1 MVSNTVMVA
10 LAVAVL
16 PLASL
21 TVNTTLLAPRLE
33 QLNEVL
39 DKLKLVIPTLSV
51 EPLFTWAAVTVA
63 LPVPST

>member
-10 LAVAVL
+10 LAVAKF

-21 TVNTTLLAPRLE
+21 TVNTTLLAPKLE
-33 QLNEVL
+33 QLNVVL

-51 EPLFTWAAVTVA
+51 EPLFT
-63 LPVPST
+63 

>member
-10 LAVAVL
+10 FALAVL

-21 TVNTTLLAPRLE
+21 TVNTTLLAPKLE
-33 QLNEVL
+33 QLNDVL

-51 EPLFTWAAVTVA
+51 EPLFTRAAVTVA